1 MRLDIGRLIAVIIGF
16 WIAQILIGTF
26 LTAVGLPIGSVS
38 FEIVYNLLLAFV
50 AVLIYYP
57 SEYRRQ
63 AFKNPDFYRD
73 VAVFFLIFLL
83 LSLFGF

>member
-16 WIAQILIGTF
+16 WIAQLLIGTF

>member
-1 MRLDIGRLIAVIIGF
+1 MRLDIGRLLIVIIGF
-16 WIAQILIGTF
+16 LVAQVLIQYFLAMLGLSGISFVIA
-26 LTAVGLPIGSVS
+26 
-38 FEIVYNLLLAFV
+38 YNLLLSFV

-57 SEYRRQ
+57 SGYRRE

-73 VAVFFLIFLL
+73 VAIFFLIFLL